1 MKLTFLGAAHEVT
14 GSCTLLEAD
23 GKKILIDCGMEQGKD
38 TFVNQELPVSAG
50 EIDLVLLTHA
60 HIDHSGKIPLL
71 VKQGFSGSIY
81 TTEATSDL
89 CRIMLMDSA
98 HIQESEAAWR
108 SKKAARAGKEPVEP
122 LYDTMD
128 AQRALSLLRPCA
140 YGEKIRVSEGIEIS
154 FTDVGHLLGSA
165 AISIFITENGITKTL
180 VCSGDVGNTG
190 QPLLRDPQ
198 QVKEADYLLL
208 ETTYAG
214 RFHGKKPDYIA
225 LLTQYL
231 QETFDRGGNV
241 VIPSFAVG
249 RTQEFLY
256 FLRQIKEE
264 GRIKGHDHFPV
275 YVDSPLA
282 NEATSIFLQCDRDF
296 FDEEARSLLD
306 QGINPVWF
314 PDLKTSI
321 TAEESKAINLDPT
334 PKVILSASGMCEAGR
349 IRHHLKH
356 NLWRKESLILF
367 VGYQA
372 VGTLGRSLYEGAKS
386 VKLFGESIAVNAR
399 IETMPGI
406 SGHADEKG
414 LLQFLAGFTK
424 KPELVFLNHGED
436 EACTAFCKTV
446 EEAGFAKAVAPYSGS
461 VYDLATGECLTETFG
476 IPIIKKPTSTAKA
489 ERAFDLLLQ
498 AARKLLQA
506 VQNCKGRTNAELKKF
521 TKEIETLA
529 DKIEE

>member
-231 QETFDRGGNV
+231 QETFDRGDNV

-275 YVDSPLA
+275 YVD
-282 NEATSIFLQCDRDF
+282 
-296 FDEEARSLLD
+296 
-306 QGINPVWF
+306 
-314 PDLKTSI
+314 
-321 TAEESKAINLDPT
+321 
-334 PKVILSASGMCEAGR
+334 
-349 IRHHLKH
+349 
-356 NLWRKESLILF
+356 
-367 VGYQA
+367 
-372 VGTLGRSLYEGAKS
+372 
-386 VKLFGESIAVNAR
+386 
-399 IETMPGI
+399 
-406 SGHADEKG
+406 
-414 LLQFLAGFTK
+414 
-424 KPELVFLNHGED
+424 
-436 EACTAFCKTV
+436 
-446 EEAGFAKAVAPYSGS
+446 
-461 VYDLATGECLTETFG
+461 
-476 IPIIKKPTSTAKA
+476 
-489 ERAFDLLLQ
+489 
-498 AARKLLQA
+498 
-506 VQNCKGRTNAELKKF
+506 
-521 TKEIETLA
+521 
-529 DKIEE
+529 